1 MKPIQ
6 TLQARWAAET
16 PKIYVIL
23 GSVSATI
30 TALFGAILTS
40 YTYLPPQ
47 LQQVMPMWLSLTI
60 TGIGLVGGTI
70 SKLQVKN
77 TPQNNQ

>member
-1 MKPIQ
+1 
-6 TLQARWAAET
+6 
-16 PKIYVIL
+16 
-23 GSVSATI
+23 
-30 TALFGAILTS
+30 
-40 YTYLPPQ
+40 
-47 LQQVMPMWLSLTI
+47 MWLSLTI